1 MRPEP
6 SLAITFPQIAQTDA
20 TGIVT
25 SLHDIPY
32 GDVWPCPEIMRRKR
46 EIEAAGFMW
55 DVVESLPIHERIK
68 KGDEALTFC
77 SRTTANPW
85 PILPQKA

>member
-1 MRPEP
+1 MSPEP
-6 SLAITFPQIAQTDA
+6 NDAITFPQITQTDT

-32 GDVWPCPEIMRRKR
+32 GDVWPCPAIMQRKR

-55 DVVESLPIHERIK
+55 DVVESLPIH
-68 KGDEALTFC
+68 
-77 SRTTANPW
+77 NPEE
-85 PILPQKA
+85 LAGFRMHVMGAQSKCRSSKR